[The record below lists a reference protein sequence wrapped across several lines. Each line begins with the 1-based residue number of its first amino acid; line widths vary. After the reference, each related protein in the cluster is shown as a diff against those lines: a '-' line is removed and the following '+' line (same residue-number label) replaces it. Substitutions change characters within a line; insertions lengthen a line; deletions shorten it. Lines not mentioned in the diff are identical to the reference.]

1 MCNDFFGNLFTLDYI
16 EELVQ
21 GSNDF
26 YGGTDLNVQNV
37 VFVHGSIDPWHAVGR
52 LTDLN
57 ENSPSIVI
65 PGEAITFAIFY
76 KIIAESFNWNPKFL
90 LICSHE
96 SIYFRY
102 VPLR

>member
-37 VFVHGSIDPWHAVGR
+37 VFVHGSIDPWHAMGR

-57 ENSPSIVI
+57 ENSPAIVV
-65 PGEAITFAIFY
+65 PGNAISLAIFY
-76 KIIAESFNWNPKFL
+76 KIVEKNNPGFL
-90 LICSHE
+90 LICCHE